1 LISPKG
7 FFGRLAVSDDGPELL
22 LGSRRATTPPSC
34 ARHAA
39 RDDDAP
45 ERLPDRGERRRGPEL
60 RQARDDDGLE
70 LLLGSRGQRRGPEL
84 LLGSRMISSRPA
96 ARARIR
102 RGRSRVIYFHGRS
115 ISSENAPSRWK
126 I

>member
-1 LISPKG
+1 M
-7 FFGRLAVSDDGPELL
+7 

-34 ARHAA
+34 ARHTA

-60 RQARDDDGLE
+60 RQARDDDGPE
-70 LLLGSRGQRRGPEL
+70 LLLGSRGRRRGPEL
-84 LLGSRMISSRPA
+84 LLGSRVIGSRPGDAVSGPPLALGSA
-96 ARARIR
+96 AGA
-102 RGRSRVIYFHGRS
+102 RVIYFHGRS